1 MSRLSGFSKL
11 RLRRIGLTVVRGQRI
26 SRLYPLVGQHFSKRS
41 ADSKGFSEAIGPL
54 GKPPFRNLM
63 FSCKPHPSQK
73 VSHGRRVVSNSGRL
87 GATRREVA
95 MGKRDAQANSHL
107 SRLAWRKTEVF
118 PPQPC
123 VSLDS
128 ADPSQCPRPESMPPS
143 HSLFRTSSVGAKT
156 RLQTARW
163 NVPAPRVY
171 GETSLFTVSHRWLC
185 LPPVAA
191 ESGLLPL
198 PCQDFR

>member
-107 SRLAWRKTEVF
+107 SRLAWRKTQVF

-128 ADPSQCPRPESMPPS
+128 ADPSQCRRRIPCSEN
-143 HSLFRTSSVGAKT
+143 LSVGAKT

-171 GETSLFTVSHRWLC
+171 GETSLFTVSQRWLC

-198 PCQDFR
+198 TCQVFW